1 MTNWGGGP
9 KPPAREVP
17 LVPTHRMLAGKCLAF
32 VLGREFYG
40 TKAPNFREIIRV
52 IDTITF
58 PDAGAT

>member
-1 MTNWGGGP
+1 
-9 KPPAREVP
+9 
-17 LVPTHRMLAGKCLAF
+17 MLAGKCLAF